1 MIMLRNIFKVL
12 YLTYILVILIMYIK
26 VPDGNW
32 DSYKDIGNIFI
43 RNLDHFILFFIL
55 GALAMFISN
64 RSNIFDNYVISAL
77 IIEIYIEFIHLFLPY
92 RGFEIIDLLFNIT
105 GCIFGLISLY
115 YLRKKYGKIIN

>member
-1 MIMLRNIFKVL
+1 MLRNIFKVL
-12 YLTYILVILIMYIK
+12 YLAYILVIHIMYIK

-64 RSNIFDNYVISAL
+64 RSNIFDNYVVSAL
-77 IIEIYIEFIHLFLPY
+77 IIGIYIEFIHLFLPY
-92 RGFEIIDLLFNIT
+92 RTFEIIDLLFNIT